1 MKRLIKLISIMLAIA
16 YLLLIPLNSLAAAGA
31 VSANVTDPLLNK
43 WQGYGLVDKSLTNSD
58 LNKAVQKIDF
68 ISLING
74 IMKPTN
80 KANISFSDV
89 PGGTW
94 YGDEISK
101 AAAAGYID
109 NKDKAKF
116 NPFSEITR
124 LEAAIMVKRVF
135 GLELKDKR
143 LLSKITDAEA
153 VEGKQLEEFA
163 AVIEKGCLTQVAEGR
178 YVPYGVLK
186 LSDALNMLDICVGQ
200 VVTKSGTVSDN
211 VSGNMM
217 INTGAVTLKDM
228 NVAGDLTVGE
238 GAGDGDVRL
247 DGVSVNGKL
256 IIRGGGPN
264 SVTLTNTRI
273 NDILVIEKSAGNVRV
288 KTFGTTTID
297 KTYIKSGCILEES
310 GLTSGQGFVDV
321 TAERSAV
328 ENQKIDLKG
337 NYNKLTVNESNLDV
351 NLNGNA
357 DAIDISKGAAG
368 NLTISAGNVKT
379 ITTKAS
385 QNIIEILGGTV
396 TTLNIDTGAIGNKLT
411 VNGTAT
417 VSNVNV
423 KENTDISL
431 LKGTVDKLILESAS
445 EGSKLNISSGA
456 YLKNIT
462 ANAAVTISGSGSI
475 TNAYIYAPNVSM
487 SIRPSGDYIRSG
499 TETTPGGTVTDPT
512 LPKITISNVYNR
524 TIMVGSNNQKL
535 DARAS
540 NGAEI
545 FYSSADNSIVTVG
558 EKGQLNGV
566 SVGTTNVYISAVKEG
581 YAPAIST
588 ITINVISGNT
598 TSTGTL
604 SVSPSGGTA
613 GEIIDLVI
621 TYTAAENM
629 TSGRIVFKLPAG
641 FTASESDTF
650 SINSGAET
658 ALTKVHLIDPGTLS
672 FNNIALASDDTIQV
686 TLKKKEVPAGGQ
698 LEFAAVVDADGMGPK
713 VPAELSA
720 IFTCDSLK
728 ILQGNGVNYST
739 PEYGSVTGTTK
750 ISKLSS
756 IGIPGATGWIISDV
770 LTPPVYDQV
779 LTGTAYSAGQDIQAA
794 AGQQI
799 MLAAVDAA
807 NKVKGYAV
815 ITIDA
820 SMIRPDDATTLDP
833 AAINVEPG
841 IQAGSVRLNG
851 LDSVAVPGASAWMI
865 KLQNAPSPAILIDSV
880 FDGTV
885 KYIPGDDIKVSN
897 NQYIVLAAV
906 DNETSKH
913 VKAYVSIPV
922 AGKVSQPA
930 GALVEGINYS
940 KPANGS
946 TVGTISIQSLTPGEY
961 GISDWQ
967 YVILDNPA
975 VIPAIN
981 VVTSEFKKYTGN
993 QEFKTYNAKEN
1004 ILVDDGKHI
1013 LLVGTKDAD
1022 SKILAYADILV
1033 ESGTVRR
1040 EDAAA
1045 IPPSNIVGPVMG
1057 STAGTISITT
1067 NFSTPIAG
1075 AAKYKYRF
1083 QNTKLEPAPQ
1093 INSKSDIYSE
1103 LEKDLKVTGK
1113 YLVLVATDNSGLIK
1127 AYMNIEVDEN
1137 LARPDNAYLL
1147 RTANNDYSIVPGTTS
1162 GAISVNLAAAKIEND
1177 TGKSIFQWW
1186 YKLANSDFGI
1196 PYTGSDIT
1204 GSMTAV
1210 YTPGNNILNVAPK
1223 QYLMIIAVDDDGKTV
1238 AYLKEQIQY
1247 NQIKQADAG
1256 TLLSSAEDSVNFNYS
1271 VPEPGDKGG
1280 QTKIRT
1286 LGFWGYNGG
1295 NSWKYTISA
1304 APVAVP
1310 AKFSSASG
1318 LNGYAAQYSVTV
1330 DAGKYLVLYL
1340 VDNQNQILAFKNIKI
1355 SADQIRPQDAKILTS
1370 VNYSAPVPG
1379 TTAGAIAIS
1388 YLSFRDLDSSAD
1400 YTGWTWRY
1408 VVGNSIFSP
1417 PAMGTDI
1424 NSISGTQVLT
1434 TTTNIQVKPKQYVL
1448 LLAVD
1453 KNGFIKGYANILI
1466 NQEAINPGNAEQIST
1481 DNYHLT
1487 KGTVEGT
1494 TSFDKLI
1501 TVGLDSQASKWM
1513 IKVQAGPF
1521 ASTMAKNTKVSGAS
1535 WYPYNGTDRNIP
1547 VNVGDHIL
1555 LLATDTSG
1563 YVKAFADITVNSDV
1577 IQAPFAK
1584 QLKLNEDYTVPA
1596 PGNAAGT
1603 VRMALQETNIPKASG
1618 ETIVWKYKKSVYGYK
1633 AHFDDDSSG
1642 SEFTVCKTNEDMK
1655 VEPGYWLLAATI
1667 GDKIK
1672 AYAVINI
1679 DASQIKPSEAPLLE
1693 IGKNY
1698 AAPAPGSQPGTT
1710 KITGLTYMNVT
1721 GSENCVWQ
1729 IKVANTNEVIM
1740 ANSRFM
1746 SPDISNYTSGDITVM
1761 LNQYIILAAVDKT
1774 SGIVRAYK
1782 TIKVEEGT
1790 VNAPALTAGVN
1801 YTALKP
1807 GTVLQTTSLYVAPD
1821 ITKYVVRLVDSAQN
1835 ITAGS
1840 TINYAAA
1847 PGAGYDYSNYSVYI
1861 SGSNIKAEVGKYI
1874 LVVAVDSAGKALAYQ
1889 NIQVVE
1895 SSLRKGDATLLKTPQ
1910 NYSDLEAGTGI
1921 NTVKIAFLDFFGLPT
1936 GEKEWAFKV
1945 QSTTPAAVEM
1955 DSIIQVTTQNSYVAG
1970 KDIFADEG
1978 EYVILY
1984 AVEKATGKV
1993 KGYAVLEVKP
2003 GIVRGVAP
2011 LLQYSG
2017 QVLKPG
2023 SDLNTTKIDE
2033 ALITKPT
2040 GANVIKYIVR
2050 SSAIGTVLK
2059 DSPSADWNV
2068 YTTGSDIQALEGQ
2081 HLILAATDGSGLI
2094 KAYADITINGSTDLR
2109 SIIASLGGSLITSPV
2124 DATRIATGGE
2134 TITITLDSA
2143 EWADDA
2149 VTTKTSLLLGGF
2161 KASGTATEAAKWTAV
2176 MNNVTLVEKVNNK
2189 TIQIKLSEVA
2199 YDITANQEITLT
2211 IPAELV
2217 KGAVKPVAAN
2227 NTITIA
2233 AASSV
2238 VITLKS
2244 PANADVASFS
2254 QGDIKAGSFK
2264 IVITLKGGKFA
2275 SDVDTNAVKRDAI
2288 FNGLKATYNIAAWT
2302 DVINALVSAGKT
2314 AINLNSENKI
2324 TITLQAVDYKPLGN
2338 EVITVTVP
2346 YKTSSGEP
2354 IIAGAVNDAAAASK
2368 ITIYSDISAV
2378 LSGTLVSA
2386 PVAEPDI
2393 VAGGKTLVV
2402 TLTDG
2407 KWVSDIVSNE
2417 TARNAL
2423 FAGLTVSPVVST
2435 KDTEAWTKKAIP
2447 ALQAAAK
2454 LTGQTVI
2461 TRTSDTV
2468 IEITMPPVTGYEIGA
2483 DQSIVLNLPSACIAG
2498 GIKDKLSAPQSIK
2511 ITNVAP
2517 AVAAAVKDVSI
2528 SGTVYKFKTD
2538 DTITINVEFD
2548 TAVDVSGTPVIN
2560 LNTNRDAVYKTK
2572 TAANILTFEYKVQAG
2587 DAASKLDYKKTNSLV
2602 LPTGT
2607 TIVNS
2612 GTSVSAKIT
2621 LPAPGKTGSLGDPL
2635 KTPIV
2640 VDTAAPKYA
2649 ASYPKKGTI
2658 EKESATVLVKT
2669 GEAANIYYVVVPGG
2683 STPPSADQVVD
2694 EAKGTVPP
2702 TSIDSGITA
2711 VAANTEGTLSIS
2723 GLSENT
2729 NYSVYIIAEDMPGNR
2744 AAVTKFDFTTTDGT
2758 PPVFDS
2764 GYPKQKT
2771 PLSDNKIEIEIKIN
2785 EPGTACLIALPV
2797 GADEPTREQVLEY
2810 KNASGVT
2817 VAGNL
2822 KATGTI
2828 PATGEV
2834 TLTLTG
2840 LTVSSHYDIYVVCK
2854 DLAGNL
2860 TAPAMIPAETSMLN
2874 LKVVAVDLSK
2884 KQLSNT
2890 TGLMEYSLDGTDWK
2904 DCSNGTTTF
2913 TFDDDA
2919 ADLTIYVQE
2928 KANPAINKEQ
2938 LGVFLK
2944 ADKNIIDLGLISY
2957 NVAQGKIYNASAIN
2971 LQFRINGGAW
2981 AALNASVSGV
2991 PGSAAVTFVPGKL
3004 EVRTAVTQTKLPSL
3018 PKEVDNIPGQEAAP
3032 NVSVEDDTNVIT
3044 GLLGIHEY
3052 RIGTGNWIDGSIKSD
3067 LSGTKDVEVRKK
3079 ATSRALPSN
3088 SKMLHFTAGS
3098 IKVAAAPETATGKKT
3113 VTITFE
3119 ENTNKQTITN
3129 IANWLLVG
3137 AGDINTG
3144 IITTPHSWG
3153 TDFTAAWTSANTI
3166 TLVYNTMTGAT
3177 MKIGDVVKITAD
3189 GKIQN
3194 AAGNSG
3200 FYSVKGKLTGSFN
3213 TVPSIVDIKA
3223 MNTGNQE
3230 GLGNGDSIVIT
3241 FDQPVKEGIPPLD
3254 KDNISTFL
3262 TVKDRNGIKKASP
3275 WAAVTANTSIQ
3286 WDATHT
3292 VLTIIFDNVPVT
3304 PPTPLISA
3312 SDKIIVETAWKLT
3325 DADGTTEYCNASLLI
3340 TGSFTSAPEITD
3352 VDITSDGTAGLS
3364 AGDTVKITFSQ
3375 PTDKKV
3381 ITQALLRSYFK
3392 ILSSD
3397 KKTTHSWGYQDES
3410 GISWNGDGT
3419 VLTIKISNTT
3429 GVTLASNDWLT
3440 LDASADIMD
3449 ADGGIQAVGKDIMV
3463 KGSF

>member
-1 MKRLIKLISIMLAIA
+1 MKRLIKLISIMLTIA

-80 KANISFSDV
+80 KANISFSDI

-101 AAAAGYID
+101 AVAAGYID

-153 VEGKQLEEFA
+153 VESKQLEEFA
-163 AVIEKGCLTQVAEGR
+163 AVIEKGCLTQVNEGR

-321 TAERSAV
+321 TAERAAV

-368 NLTISAGNVKT
+368 NLTISAGSVKT

-411 VNGTAT
+411 INGTAT

-431 LKGTVDKLILESAS
+431 LKGTVDKLILESTS
-445 EGSKLNISSGA
+445 GGSKLNISSGA

-475 TNAYIYAPNVSM
+475 TNAYIYAPNVNM

-604 SVSPSGGTA
+604 SVSPSGGKA
-613 GEIIDLVI
+613 GDIIDVVI

-658 ALTKVHLIDPGTLS
+658 ALTKAHIIDPGTLS

-686 TLKKKEVPAGGQ
+686 TLKKKEIPAGGQ
-698 LEFAAVVDADGMGPK
+698 LEFAAVIDADGMGPK

-770 LTPPVYDQV
+770 VADPVYDQV
-779 LTGTAYSAGQDIQAA
+779 LTGTNYSAGQDMQAA

-820 SMIRPDDATTLDP
+820 SMIRPDDAATLDP

-851 LDSVAVPGASAWMI
+851 LDSAAVPGASAWMI

-885 KYIPGDDIKVSN
+885 KYIPGDDIKVLN

-1004 ILVDDGKHI
+1004 ILADDGKHI

-1127 AYMNIEVDEN
+1127 AYMNIEVDES
-1137 LARPDNAYLL
+1137 LMRPDNAYLL
-1147 RTANNDYSIVPGTTS
+1147 RAANNDYSIVPGTTS
-1162 GAISVNLAAAKIEND
+1162 GAISVNLAETKIEND
-1177 TGKSIFQWW
+1177 TGKSISQWW

-1196 PYTGSDIT
+1196 PYSGSKIT
-1204 GSMTAV
+1204 GNMTAV
-1210 YTPGNNILNVAPK
+1210 YTPGSNILNVAPK
-1223 QYLMIIAVDDDGKTV
+1223 QYLLIIAVDDDGKTV

-1295 NSWKYTISA
+1295 SSWKYTISA

-1318 LNGYAAQYSVTV
+1318 LSGYTAQYSVTV

-1355 SADQIRPQDAKILTS
+1355 SADQIRPQDAKVLTS

-1408 VVGNSIFSP
+1408 VVGNSIFSA

-1434 TTTNIQVKPKQYVL
+1434 TTTDIQVKPKQYVL

-1453 KNGFIKGYANILI
+1453 KNGFIKGYANVLI
-1466 NQEAINPGNAEQIST
+1466 NQEVINPGNAEQISP

-1494 TSFDKLI
+1494 TSFDKLVM
-1501 TVGLDSQASKWM
+1501 VGLDSQASKWM

-1521 ASTMAKNTKVSGAS
+1521 TGTMPKNTKVSGAS

-1596 PGNAAGT
+1596 PGNTAGT
-1603 VRMALQETNIPKASG
+1603 VRMVLQETNIPKATG

-1633 AHFDDDSSG
+1633 AHFNDDSSG
-1642 SEFTVCKTNEDMK
+1642 TGFTVCKTNEDMK

-1667 GDKIK
+1667 EDKIK

-1693 IGKNY
+1693 EDKNF
-1698 AAPAPGSQPGTT
+1698 AAPVPGSQPGTT

-1729 IKVANTNEVIM
+1729 IKVVNTNEVIM

-1746 SPDISNYTSGDITVM
+1746 SPDISNYTSGDITAM
-1761 LNQYIILAAVDKT
+1761 LNQYVILAAVDKT

-1782 TIKVEEGT
+1782 TIKVGEGT
-1790 VNAPALTAGVN
+1790 VNAPALTAGAN

-1821 ITKYVVRLVDSAQN
+1821 STKYVVRLVDSAQN

-1847 PGAGYDYSNYSVYI
+1847 PGAGYDYSNYSAYI
-1861 SGSNIKAEVGKYI
+1861 SGTNIKAEVGKYI
-1874 LVVAVDSAGKALAYQ
+1874 LVVAVDSTGKALAYQ
-1889 NIQVVE
+1889 NIQVIE

-1955 DSIIQVTTQNSYVAG
+1955 DSIIQVTTSNTYVAG

-2011 LLQYSG
+2011 RLQYSG

-2023 SDLNTTKIDE
+2023 SALNTTKIDE
-2033 ALITKPT
+2033 AVITKPS
-2040 GANVIKYIVR
+2040 GANVLKYIVR
-2050 SSAIGTVLK
+2050 SSAINTVLK
-2059 DSPSADWNV
+2059 DSTSADWNV

-2081 HLILAATDGSGLI
+2081 HIILAATDGGGLI

-2109 SIIASLGGSLITSPV
+2109 SIIATLGGSLITSPV
-2124 DATRIATGGE
+2124 DETRIATGGE

-2161 KASGTATEAAKWTAV
+2161 KASGTEAAKWTAV
-2176 MNNVTLVEKVNNK
+2176 MNKVTLVEKVNNK
-2189 TIQIKLSEVA
+2189 TIQIRLSEVA
-2199 YDITANQEITLT
+2199 YDITANQEISLT

-2244 PANADVASFS
+2244 PANADVTSFS

-2264 IVITLKGGKFA
+2264 IVITLKDGKFA

-2288 FNGLKATYNIAAWT
+2288 FNGLKATYNTAAWT

-2417 TARNAL
+2417 TTRNAF

-2447 ALQAAAK
+2447 DLQAAAR

-2483 DQSIVLNLPSACIAG
+2483 DQGIVLNIPSACIAG

-2587 DAASKLDYKKTNSLV
+2587 DAASKLDYKKTSSLV

-2612 GTSVSAKIT
+2612 GTSVSAKIA

-2635 KTPIV
+2635 KTPVV

-2649 ASYPKKGTI
+2649 TAYPKKGTI

-2683 STPPSADQVVD
+2683 STAPSADQVVD

-2723 GLSENT
+2723 GLTENT
-2729 NYSVYIIAEDMPGNR
+2729 NYSVYIVAEDITGNR
-2744 AAVTKFDFTTTDGT
+2744 SAVTKFDFTTVDGT
-2758 PPVFDS
+2758 SPAFDS

-2785 EPGTACLIALPV
+2785 EPGTAYLIALPV
-2797 GADEPTREQVLEY
+2797 GADEPTKEQVIAY
-2810 KNASGVT
+2810 KNADNIA
-2817 VAGNL
+2817 VASNL

-2828 PATGEV
+2828 PAAGEA

-2860 TAPAMIPAETSMLN
+2860 TAPALIPAETSMLN
-2874 LKVVAVDLSK
+2874 LKVVTVDLSK

-2890 TGLMEYSLDGTDWK
+2890 SALMEYSLDGTDWNL
-2904 DCSNGTTTF
+2904 CSNGTTTF
-2913 TFDDDA
+2913 TFDDNA
-2919 ADLTIYVQE
+2919 VDLTIYVRE

-2944 ADKNIIDLGLISY
+2944 ADKNTIDLGLINY
-2957 NVAQGKIYNASAIN
+2957 NVAQGKIYNATAIN
-2971 LQFRINGGAW
+2971 LQFRINGGSW
-2981 AALNASVSGV
+2981 SALNAQASGV
-2991 PGSAAVTFVPGKL
+2991 PGSATVNFVPGKL
-3004 EVRTAVTQTKLPSL
+3004 EVRTAVTQTALPSG
-3018 PKEVDNIPGQEAAP
+3018 V
-3032 NVSVEDDTNVIT
+3032 VSVDDIPVQGAPPEVSSDDDANVIT
-3044 GLLGIHEY
+3044 GLLGSHEY
-3052 RIGTGNWIDGSIKSD
+3052 RIGTGSWIDGGIKSD

-3079 ATSRALPSN
+3079 ATNRALASN
-3088 SKMLHFTAGS
+3088 SKILHFTAGA
-3098 IKVAAAPETATGKKT
+3098 ITIAAVPKNAAGKKA

-3119 ENTNKQTITN
+3119 ENTNKAPLAN
-3129 IANWLLVG
+3129 IKDWLLVG
-3137 AGDINTG
+3137 EGDINTG
-3144 IITTPHSWG
+3144 TITTLLSWG
-3153 TDFTAAWTSANTI
+3153 TDFTASWTAANTI
-3166 TLVYNTMTGAT
+3166 TLVYNTMSGAT
-3177 MKIGDVVKITAD
+3177 MKIGNIVKITPDANI
-3189 GKIQN
+3189 KN
-3194 AAGNSG
+3194 AAGTSAS
-3200 FYSVKGKLTGSFN
+3200 YSVKGILTGSFN
-3213 TVPSIVDIKA
+3213 PVPSIVSIKA
-3223 MNTGNQE
+3223 MNTGNGE
-3230 GLGNGDSIVIT
+3230 GLNSNDSIVIT
-3241 FDQPVKEGIPPLD
+3241 FDQPVKQGTPLT
-3254 KDNISTFL
+3254 KGNIGTFL
-3262 TVKDRNGIKKASP
+3262 TVKDKDGKKKNSP
-3275 WAAVTANTSIQ
+3275 WTAVTINTSII
-3286 WDATHT
+3286 WDSNTI
-3292 VLTIIFDNVPVT
+3292 LTIVFDNVT
-3304 PPTPLISA
+3304 APPASLLAA
-3312 SDKIIVETAWKLT
+3312 SDKITVETAWELT
-3325 DADGTTEYCNASLLI
+3325 DIDGTTDPCNASSLI
-3340 TGSFTSAPEITD
+3340 TGSFTPAPEITG
-3352 VDITSDGTAGLS
+3352 VDIISDGTAGLS
-3364 AGDTVKITFSQ
+3364 AGDTIKITFSQ

-3410 GISWNGDGT
+3410 GIAWDADGK
-3419 VLTIKISNTT
+3419 VLTVTISNTT
-3429 GVTLASNDWLT
+3429 GVTLASGDWLT

-3449 ADGGIQAVGKDIMV
+3449 ADGGIQAVGKDIKV
-3463 KGSF
+3463 NGSF

>member
-1 MKRLIKLISIMLAIA
+1 MKRLIKLISIMLTMA

-31 VSANVTDPLLNK
+31 VSANVTDPLLGK

-94 YGDEISK
+94 YGEEIAK

-143 LLSKITDAEA
+143 LISKITDAEA
-153 VEGKQLEEFA
+153 VESKQLEEFA
-163 AVIEKGCLTQVAEGR
+163 AAIEKGCLNQVAEGR

-186 LSDALNMLDICVGQ
+186 LSDALNMLDVCVGQ
-200 VVTKSGTVSDN
+200 VVTKSGTISDN

-228 NVAGDLTVGE
+228 NVAGDLTIGE
-238 GAGDGDVRL
+238 GAGEGDVRL
-247 DGVSVNGKL
+247 DSVSINGKL

-264 SVTLTNTRI
+264 SVTLTNTRV

-288 KTFGTTTID
+288 KAFGTTTIN

-310 GLTSGQGFVDV
+310 GLTSGQGFVDIS
-321 TAERSAV
+321 AEKSAV

-337 NYNKLTVNESNLDV
+337 NYNKISVNESNLAV

-357 DAIDISKGAAG
+357 DSIDISKGTAG
-368 NLTISAGNVKT
+368 NLTISGGSVKT

-385 QNIIEILGGTV
+385 QNMIEILGGTV

-431 LKGTVDKLILESAS
+431 VKGTVDKLILESAS

-462 ANAAVTISGSGSI
+462 ANAAATITGSGSI

-487 SIRPSGDYIRSG
+487 SIRPGGDYIRGG

-512 LPKITISNVYNR
+512 LPKITISNVYNK

-545 FYSSADNSIVTVG
+545 FYSSADSSIVTVG
-558 EKGQLNGV
+558 EKGQLTGV
-566 SVGTTNVYISAVKEG
+566 SVGKTNVYISAVKEG

-588 ITINVISGNT
+588 ITVNVISGNT
-598 TSTGTL
+598 TSSGTL
-604 SVSPSGGTA
+604 SVSPSGGKA
-613 GEIIDLVI
+613 GEIIDVVI
-621 TYTAAENM
+621 TYTAGENM

-641 FTASESDTF
+641 FTALESDTF
-650 SINSGAET
+650 SINSGAGT
-658 ALTKVHLIDPGTLS
+658 ALTKAHIIDPGTLS
-672 FNNIALASDDTIQV
+672 FNNIALAADDTLQV
-686 TLKKKEVPAGGQ
+686 TLKKKEIPAGGQ
-698 LEFAAVVDADGMGPK
+698 LEFAAVVDADGIGPK
-713 VPAELSA
+713 LPAEIST

-756 IGIPGATGWIISDV
+756 IGIPGVTGWVIGDV
-770 LTPPVYDQV
+770 VADPVYDQV
-779 LTGTAYSAGQDIQAA
+779 LTGTNYSAGQDIEAA

-820 SMIRPDDATTLDP
+820 SMIRPDDATALDP
-833 AAINVEPG
+833 ATISVEPG

-851 LDSVAVPGASAWMI
+851 LNPVNGAAEWMI
-865 KLQNAPSPAILIDSV
+865 KVQNAPSPAILIDSV
-880 FDGTV
+880 FDGTD
-885 KYIPGDDIKVSN
+885 KYNPGDDIKVSS

-906 DNETSKH
+906 ENAENKK
-913 VKAYVSIPV
+913 VKAYASIPV

-930 GALVEGINYS
+930 GTLVEGTNYS

-946 TVGTISIQSLTPGEY
+946 TVGTISIQSLTPGDY
-961 GISDWQ
+961 GIAVWQ

-981 VVTSEFKKYTGN
+981 VTTSEFKKYTGN
-993 QEFKTYNAKEN
+993 QEFNTYSAKED
-1004 ILVDDGKHI
+1004 ILAADGKHI
-1013 LLVGTKDAD
+1013 LLVGTTDAD

-1033 ESGTVRR
+1033 ESGAVRR

-1045 IPPSNIVGPVMG
+1045 IPPSNIIGPVMG

-1075 AAKYKYRF
+1075 ATKYKYRF
-1083 QNTKLEPAPQ
+1083 QDTELKPAPQ

-1103 LEKDLKVTGK
+1103 LGKDLKVTGK

-1127 AYMNIEVDEN
+1127 AYINIEVDES
-1137 LARPDNAYLL
+1137 LIRPDNAYLL
-1147 RTANNDYSIVPGTTS
+1147 KTTNNDYSIVPGTTS
-1162 GAISVNLAAAKIEND
+1162 GAITVNLAKAKIEND
-1177 TGKSIFQWW
+1177 TGKSISQWW
-1186 YKLANSDFGI
+1186 YKLASNDFEI
-1196 PYTGSDIT
+1196 PYTGSKIT
-1204 GSMTAV
+1204 GNMTAV
-1210 YTPGNNILNVAPK
+1210 YTSGTDILNVAPK
-1223 QYLMIIAVDDDGKTV
+1223 QYLLIIAVDVDGKTV

-1247 NQIKQADAG
+1247 NQIRQADAG
-1256 TLLSSAEDSVNFNYS
+1256 TLISSAEDSVNFNYS

-1295 NSWKYTISA
+1295 SSWKYTISA

-1310 AKFSSASG
+1310 VKFSSASG
-1318 LNGYAAQYSVTV
+1318 LNGYAAQLSVTV

-1355 SADQIRPQDAKILTS
+1355 SADQIRPQDAKVLTS

-1379 TTAGAIAIS
+1379 TAAGSTMIP
-1388 YLSFRDLDSSAD
+1388 YLSFRDLDSTAD
-1400 YTGWTWRY
+1400 YTGWTWKY
-1408 VVGNSIFSP
+1408 VVGNSIFTP

-1424 NSISGTQVLT
+1424 NTISGAQTLT
-1434 TTTNIQVKPKQYVL
+1434 TTTNIQVTARQYVL

-1453 KNGFIKGYANILI
+1453 KNGFIKGYANILV
-1466 NQEAINPGNAEQIST
+1466 NQEAINPGDAESIPT

-1494 TSFDKLI
+1494 TSFDKLVM
-1501 TVGLDSQASKWM
+1501 VGLDSQASKWM
-1513 IKVQAGPF
+1513 VKVQSGQF
-1521 ASTMAKNTKVSGAS
+1521 ASALPKNTKVSGAL
-1535 WYPYNGTDRNIP
+1535 WYPFNGTDKNIP

-1563 YVKAFADITVNSDV
+1563 YVKAFADITVGSDE

-1584 QLKLNEDYTVPA
+1584 ELKLNENYTVPA
-1596 PGNAAGT
+1596 PGNDAGT
-1603 VRMALQETNIPKASG
+1603 VRMVLQETNIPKATG

-1633 AHFDDDSSG
+1633 AHFNDDSSG
-1642 SEFTVCKTNEDMK
+1642 AEFTVCKTNEDMK

-1667 GDKIK
+1667 EDKIK

-1693 IGKNY
+1693 KDKNF
-1698 AAPAPGSQPGTT
+1698 AAPVPGSQPGTT

-1729 IKVANTNEVIM
+1729 IKVVSTNEVIM

-1746 SPDISNYTSGDITVM
+1746 SPDISNYTSGDITAM
-1761 LNQYIILAAVDKT
+1761 LNQYVILAAVDKT

-1790 VNAPALTAGVN
+1790 VNAPALTAGAN

-1821 ITKYVVRLVDSAQN
+1821 STKYVVKVADSAQN
-1835 ITAGS
+1835 IAAGS

-1847 PGAGYDYSNYSVYI
+1847 PGAGYDYSNYSAYI
-1861 SGSNIKAEVGKYI
+1861 SGTNIKAEVGKYI
-1874 LVVAVDSAGKALAYQ
+1874 LIIAVDSTGKALAYQ

-1910 NYSDLEAGTGI
+1910 NYSELEAGTGI

-1970 KDIFADEG
+1970 KDIFTNEG

-2023 SDLNTTKIDE
+2023 SALNTTRIDE
-2033 ALITKPT
+2033 ALITKPS
-2040 GANVIKYIVR
+2040 GANVLKYIVR

-2068 YTTGSDIQALEGQ
+2068 YTTGSDIQALEEQ
-2081 HLILAATDGSGLI
+2081 HLILAATDGGGLI
-2094 KAYADITINGSTDLR
+2094 KAYADITVNSTDLR
-2109 SIIASLGGSLITSPV
+2109 SIIATLGGSLIASPV
-2124 DATRIATGGE
+2124 DETRIAGGGE

-2143 EWADDA
+2143 EWTDDA
-2149 VTTKTSLLLGGF
+2149 IAAKRSLLLGGF
-2161 KASGTATEAAKWTAV
+2161 KASGTEAAKWTAV
-2176 MNNVTLVEKVNNK
+2176 MNKVTLVEKVNNK
-2189 TIQIKLSEVA
+2189 TIQIRLSEVA

-2217 KGAVKPVAAN
+2217 KGAVKPIAAN

-2233 AASSV
+2233 ALSSV
-2238 VITLKS
+2238 VIALKS
-2244 PANADVASFS
+2244 PANVDVTSFS

-2264 IVITLKGGKFA
+2264 IVITLKDGKFA

-2288 FNGLKATYNIAAWT
+2288 FNGLKATYNTAAWT
-2302 DVINALVSAGKT
+2302 EVINALVSAGKT

-2354 IIAGAVNDAAAASK
+2354 IMAGAVNDAAAASK

-2423 FAGLTVSPVVST
+2423 FAGLTVSPVVAA
-2435 KDTEAWTKKAIP
+2435 KDTEAWTKKVIP

-2483 DQSIVLNLPSACIAG
+2483 DQGIVLNIPSACIAG

-2511 ITNVAP
+2511 ITNIAP
-2517 AVAAAVKDVSI
+2517 AVAAAVKDVSV

-2560 LNTNRDAVYKTK
+2560 LNTNRDAVYKIK

-2587 DAASKLDYKKTNSLV
+2587 DAASKLDYKKTSSLV

-2607 TIVNS
+2607 AIVNS
-2612 GTSVSAKIT
+2612 GTSVPAKIT

-2669 GEAANIYYVVVPGG
+2669 GEAANIYYVVVPSG
-2683 STPPSADQVVD
+2683 STAPSADQVVD
-2694 EAKGTVPP
+2694 ESKGTVPA

-2729 NYSVYIIAEDMPGNR
+2729 SYSVYIVAEDIPGNR
-2744 AAVTKFDFTTTDGT
+2744 AAVVKFDFTTKDDT
-2758 PPVFDS
+2758 PPEFGS
-2764 GYPKQKT
+2764 GYPRQKT
-2771 PLSDNKIEIEIKIN
+2771 PLSDNKIEIDVKIN
-2785 EPGTACLIALPV
+2785 EPGTAYLVALPV
-2797 GADEPTREQVLEY
+2797 GAAQPTGEQVLAY

-2817 VAGNL
+2817 VASNL

-2890 TGLMEYSLDGTDWK
+2890 TTLMEYSLDGTDWK

-2913 TFDDDA
+2913 TFDDNA
-2919 ADLTIYVQE
+2919 ADLTIYVRE

-2944 ADKNIIDLGLISY
+2944 ADKNTINLGLISY

-2971 LQFRINGGAW
+2971 LQFRINGGSW
-2981 AALNASVSGV
+2981 SALNAQASGV
-2991 PGSAAVTFVPGKL
+2991 PGSATVNFVPGKL
-3004 EVRTAVTQTKLPSL
+3004 EVRTAVTKTALPSDA
-3018 PKEVDNIPGQEAAP
+3018 ESVDDIPVQEAP
-3032 NVSVEDDTNVIT
+3032 PEVSSDDDANVIT
-3044 GLLGIHEY
+3044 GLLGSHEY
-3052 RIGTGNWIDGSIKSD
+3052 RIGTGSWIDGSIKSD

-3079 ATSRALPSN
+3079 ATNRALASN
-3088 SKMLHFTAGS
+3088 SKILHFTAGA
-3098 IKVAAAPETATGKKT
+3098 ITIAAVPKNAAGKKA

-3119 ENTNKQTITN
+3119 ENTNKAPLTN
-3129 IANWLLVG
+3129 IKDWLLVG
-3137 AGDINTG
+3137 EGDINSGT
-3144 IITTPHSWG
+3144 ITTPLSWG
-3153 TDFTAAWTSANTI
+3153 TDFTASWTAANTI
-3166 TLVYNTMTGAT
+3166 TLVYNTMLGAT
-3177 MKIGDVVKITAD
+3177 MKIGNIVKITPDANI
-3189 GKIQN
+3189 KN
-3194 AAGNSG
+3194 ASG
-3200 FYSVKGKLTGSFN
+3200 TSASYSVKGILTGSFN
-3213 TVPSIVDIKA
+3213 PVPSIVSIKA
-3223 MNTGNQE
+3223 MNTGNGE
-3230 GLGNGDSIVIT
+3230 GLNSNDSIVIT
-3241 FDQPVKEGIPPLD
+3241 FDQPVKEGIKLD
-3254 KDNISTFL
+3254 ETNIGTFL
-3262 TVKDRNGIKKASP
+3262 TVKDKDGKKKNSP
-3275 WAAVTANTSIQ
+3275 WTAVTNDASII
-3286 WDATHT
+3286 WNSDTI
-3292 VLTIIFDNVPVT
+3292 LTIVFDNVT
-3304 PPTPLISA
+3304 APPAASLLAA
-3312 SDKIIVETAWKLT
+3312 SDKITVETAWKLT
-3325 DADGTTEYCNASLLI
+3325 DIDGTTDPCNASSLI
-3340 TGSFTSAPEITD
+3340 TGSFTSAPEITG
-3352 VDITSDGTAGLS
+3352 VNIHSDGTAGLS

-3410 GISWNGDGT
+3410 GISWDADGK
-3419 VLTIKISNTT
+3419 VLTVTISNTT
-3429 GVTLASNDWLT
+3429 GVTLVSGDWLT

-3449 ADGGIQAVGKDIMV
+3449 ADGGIQAVGKDIEV
-3463 KGSF
+3463 QIVLN